1 MPAPGAKC
9 PDCILAARQAKDRQQ
24 LEARTPAAAAP
35 PVTLDPAGL
44 AKSPEVAQ
52 ARERAVR
59 DLLQFGPSSFDRLM
73 TVMPDADLTPSAR
86 ESACRSTLTR
96 MTVKKTVK
104 IVEQGWAL
112 A

>member
-9 PDCILAARQAKDRQQ
+9 PDCILAARQAKDRDQ
-24 LEARTPAAAAP
+24 LAARQPAADAP
-35 PVTLDPAGL
+35 VAFDPASL
-44 AKSPEVAQ
+44 AKSPAVAQ

-59 DLLQFGPSSFDRLM
+59 DLLQFGPAVFDRLVS
-73 TVMPDADLTPSAR
+73 VMPDADLTPSAR

-96 MTVKKTVK
+96 MTVKKTVR
-104 IVEQGWAL
+104 IVPEGYAL